1 MSESSA
7 VEDGRSLDRQALQSV
22 RALLAGD
29 HSRDSQAQSDI
40 GQDFKA
46 ATSDASAERDAARD
60 GAAPSSEQLVASASP
75 SQGVSTEGKQN
86 QQAAWRSSSRIAK
99 QKGARLQKGSGPEE
113 SNSAQGAEWQLSSL
127 SQKALRTSKSS
138 SLVSL
143 LPVLT
148 ICFAVQFIY
157 IDVHHPT
164 LSDSGLKPVGCA
176 DCAGAWLQHQCQ
188 S

>member
-40 GQDFKA
+40 GEDFKA

-157 IDVHHPT
+157 IDVH
-164 LSDSGLKPVGCA
+164 
-176 DCAGAWLQHQCQ
+176 LQHYLTVD
-188 S
+188 